1 MRERETWNKQHPNHS
16 NQQEIQQEE
25 NLETLTIIYLSQNP
39 NQKLKNQKERLKKT
53 ITMTKKY

>member
-39 NQKLKNQKERLKKT
+39 KKETEKPKRKA
-53 ITMTKKY
+53 